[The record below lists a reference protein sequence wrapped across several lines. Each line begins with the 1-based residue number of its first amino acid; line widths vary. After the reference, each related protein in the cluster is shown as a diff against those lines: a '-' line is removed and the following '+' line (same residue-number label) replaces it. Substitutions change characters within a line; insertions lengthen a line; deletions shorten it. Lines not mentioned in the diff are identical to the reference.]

1 MLGGAKLTIYD
12 YTNNS
17 AVYEDTANANTNFK
31 YVICIDSST
40 CIAADDSTSQFN
52 YYKMTASDFL
62 GPTDSITTYSISDT
76 STGPTN
82 SMAVI
87 ASQSVIY
94 ISRAFTIF
102 MLQMGYVSSFKKIKF
117 ASQVNSLR
125 ISQVTV
131 GI

>member
-1 MLGGAKLTIYD
+1 MTNIDGGVTLSGDLLMLYD
-12 YTNNS
+12 TQ
-17 AVYEDTANANTNFK
+17 AMTVIKVTTAYAMTNFK

-87 ASQSVIY
+87 AKRTNKTLLIILTNSPFW
-94 ISRAFTIF
+94 REPGCFPK
-102 MLQMGYVSSFKKIKF
+102 SS
-117 ASQVNSLR
+117 S
-125 ISQVTV
+125 
-131 GI
+131 